1 MSQEPIDFEAER
13 RRAAKELGLP
23 YSDLD
28 DPVHW
33 QRNMQ
38 TQEAKKELAEML
50 SRTTRRRRAANHA
63 KTSRRM
69 PRPNQFTPRGAL
81 RRKNPNTQQAL
92 P

>member
-38 TQEAKKELAEML
+38 IFFLKRKKIV
-50 SRTTRRRRAANHA
+50 
-63 KTSRRM
+63 
-69 PRPNQFTPRGAL
+69 
-81 RRKNPNTQQAL
+81 
-92 P
+92 

>member
-28 DPVHW
+28 DPVHS

-50 SRTTRRRRAANHA
+50 LRERHEDTEPRTTRRRVDVCLVQLDLHPGSYCAGR
-63 KTSRRM
+63 T
-69 PRPNQFTPRGAL
+69 
-81 RRKNPNTQQAL
+81 
-92 P
+92 

>member
-50 SRTTRRRRAANHA
+50 
-63 KTSRRM
+63 
-69 PRPNQFTPRGAL
+69 
-81 RRKNPNTQQAL
+81 
-92 P
+92 